1 MTTEVTGNPTLEESS
16 IHCKPTLCSVL
27 TGGHVTVG
35 VPSLHHLLD
44 PLDPLD
50 RLLDRLLDSLL
61 SDITLGVHRLAIGSV
76 VISKA

>member
-27 TGGHVTVG
+27 AGGHVTIS

-50 RLLDRLLDSLL
+50 RLLDILL
-61 SDITLGVHRLAIGSV
+61 SDIPLGVHRLAVGSV
-76 VISKA
+76 VISKT

>member
-16 IHCKPTLCSVL
+16 IDCEPTLCSVL
-27 TGGHVTVG
+27 AGGHVAVS

-50 RLLDRLLDSLL
+50 RLLDSLL
-61 SDITLGVHRLAIGSV
+61 SDIPLGVHRLAVGSV
-76 VISKA
+76 VISKT